1 MSILRIKLRE
11 VNLSAQDHIAS
22 NLKAWICSLNNNS
35 FTAGDTT
42 GHWVQLRESFKQM
55 ASPAGIRDLGG
66 SQEDR

>member
-22 NLKAWICSLNNNS
+22 NLKPWIFSLNNNS
-35 FTAGDTT
+35 FTPGGTT
-42 GHWVQLRESFKQM
+42 GHRVQLRQGFKQT
-55 ASPAGIRDLGG
+55 ASPEAIRDLGG